1 MFPPPVVFPATREVM
16 EGYKTV
22 SILHILQRCTHT
34 LCSQPLCMKL
44 LITWIKTYS
53 IFDYCP
59 HLQPT
64 KLISTH
70 ITTILYFIFETQS
83 ILISPLTNISAA
95 RPQLQ
100 PCVLQ
105 SSAAGSLQSQV
116 SVNTRLW
123 PLIGWYLDTGFW
135 LVTGNDGLKTTFDLL
150 RIVVCTLLS
159 GTKRWKRFF
168 RKWEAIIFLDPL
180 TFDKLLN

>member
-22 SILHILQRCTHT
+22 SILHISQRCTHT
-34 LCSQPLCMKL
+34 LSSQPLCMKL

-53 IFDYCP
+53 IFDYCH

-70 ITTILYFIFETQS
+70 ITTILHFIFETQS

-105 SSAAGSLQSQV
+105 SSAAGSLQSPV

-123 PLIGWYLDTGFW
+123 PLIGQYLDTGLW
-135 LVTGNDGLKTTFDLL
+135 LVTGHDGLKTTTWPLENCSL
-150 RIVVCTLLS
+150 YSSVWNYAM
-159 GTKRWKRFF
+159 K
-168 RKWEAIIFLDPL
+168 EIFQEMRGYHISWPIDIW
-180 TFDKLLN
+180 